1 MHAPQM
7 TLKVRSEY
15 APWIT
20 ENIKRHIYHRDF
32 LKKKAVKTGSFNLHD
47 AYKRARNDLNRLI
60 EKTKTEYFTSI
71 INNTAKNPKEMW
83 KTINRITNKKS
94 KTTNITKI
102 VVDDKVI
109 EEPEVIVNTFN
120 NFFNEIGT
128 TLAQK
133 LRESTR
139 TPESYIKPENDS
151 TFELQNVTEV
161 EVFGIVSAL
170 SSSKAT
176 GHDRISPKL
185 LKDSAGV
192 ITSSL
197 TQIFNQSLLTGVF
210 PDDFKVAII
219 SPIFKSESKLECNSY
234 RPISVLSVVAK
245 VFGKLI

>member
-7 TLKVRSEY
+7 TRKVRSEY
-15 APWIT
+15 APWVT

-32 LKKKAVKTGSFNLHD
+32 LKKKAVKTGSSNLHD

-71 INNTAKNPKEMW
+71 INNTAKIQK
-83 KTINRITNKKS
+83 KCGRQSIYRITNKKS

-133 LRESTR
+133 LPESTR

-176 GHDRISPKL
+176 GHDRYHL
-185 LKDSAGV
+185 N
-192 ITSSL
+192 
-197 TQIFNQSLLTGVF
+197 F
-210 PDDFKVAII
+210 
-219 SPIFKSESKLECNSY
+219 
-234 RPISVLSVVAK
+234 
-245 VFGKLI
+245 

>member
-1 MHAPQM
+1 VLWQEWKTKFLLISDMHAPQR
-7 TLKVRSEY
+7 TRKVKSEY

-20 ENIKRHIYHRDF
+20 ENIKRNIYHRDF
-32 LKKKAVKTGSFNLHD
+32 LKKKAVKTGSSILHD

-60 EKTKTEYFTSI
+60 EKTKTEYFTSL

-83 KTINRITNKKS
+83 KTINKITNKKS

-102 VVDDKVI
+102 VVDDKII
-109 EEPEVIVNTFN
+109 EEPEVIANSFN

-128 TLAQK
+128 TLAHK
-133 LRESTR
+133 LPESAR
-139 TPESYIKPENDS
+139 TPESYIKPQNKC
-151 TFELQNVTEV
+151 TFELQNVSEAD
-161 EVFGIVSAL
+161 VFGVVSTL

-192 ITSSL
+192 ITSGL
-197 TQIFNQSLLTGVF
+197 TKIFNQSLSTGVF

-219 SPIFKSESKLECNSY
+219 LPIFKSCRKQIRLQ
-234 RPISVLSVVAK
+234 
-245 VFGKLI
+245 

>member
-1 MHAPQM
+1 MWKHHVTTLSIPRKEPKLISTRQFKNYSKDAFCYDLHKIFQTQSSQSPDPNSLWQEWKTKFLLISDMHAPQM
-7 TLKVRSEY
+7 TRKVRSEY

-32 LKKKAVKTGSFNLHD
+32 LKKKAVKTGSSNLHD

-83 KTINRITNKKS
+83 KTINKITNKKS

-120 NFFNEIGT
+120 NFFNEIGI

-133 LRESTR
+133 LPESTR

-176 GHDRISPKL
+176 AMMEYHL
-185 LKDSAGV
+185 N
-192 ITSSL
+192 
-197 TQIFNQSLLTGVF
+197 F
-210 PDDFKVAII
+210 
-219 SPIFKSESKLECNSY
+219 
-234 RPISVLSVVAK
+234 
-245 VFGKLI
+245 